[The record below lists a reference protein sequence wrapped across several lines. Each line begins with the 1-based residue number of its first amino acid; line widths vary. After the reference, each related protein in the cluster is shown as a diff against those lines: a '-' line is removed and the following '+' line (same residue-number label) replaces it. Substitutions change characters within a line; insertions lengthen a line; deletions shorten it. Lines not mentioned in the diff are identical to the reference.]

1 MLLLCYF
8 ECAPHCSAECDKR
21 IFTGEGNHFPQN
33 RQKLSLAG
41 EPEKPSGFDGAGR
54 SGEVLGGGHLGDL
67 GAIVKVKDGYA
78 RNFLIPQGHA
88 KRATKA
94 AIEEFEAR
102 RAELER
108 LQAERIAQAQETAE
122 KLNGQVIEITSKAG
136 VDGRLFGSVTNADI
150 AEAVDKLGFQIKKSQ
165 VRTPLGAIKSV
176 GDFTI
181 TIGLLTDI
189 TADIVVRVV
198 AEAA

>member
-1 MLLLCYF
+1 MQVILL
-8 ECAPHCSAECDKR
+8 
-21 IFTGEGNHFPQN
+21 
-33 RQKLSLAG
+33 
-41 EPEKPSGFDGAGR
+41 EKIN
-54 SGEVLGGGHLGDL
+54 HLGDL

-108 LQAERIAQAQETAE
+108 LQAERIAQAQET
-122 KLNGQVIEITSKAG
+122 LNGQVIEITSKAG

-176 GDFTI
+176 GEFTI